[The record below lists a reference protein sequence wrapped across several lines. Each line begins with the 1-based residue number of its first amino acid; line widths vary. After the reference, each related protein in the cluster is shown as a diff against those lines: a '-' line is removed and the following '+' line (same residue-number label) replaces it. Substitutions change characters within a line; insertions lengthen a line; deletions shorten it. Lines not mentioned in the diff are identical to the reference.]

1 MDNRTLNGVKQDLP
15 LANVNNEELN
25 EIKKFEENLGN
36 KYYILAF
43 ERK

>member
-1 MDNRTLNGVKQDLP
+1 MNNRTLNGVKKDTP
-15 LANVNNEELN
+15 LANVSNEELN
-25 EIKKFEENLGN
+25 EIKKFEEDLGN